1 MKINDLEN
9 KIEIPFKENKE
20 LEHNVKILLGLYRKV
35 NFRVEERIQALEAET
50 YESKRKHLEDLV
62 ISLLEMDTTI
72 NYNKF
77 EDQLICINESL
88 TLLQIMDK
96 ALERLKNYPGNGELY
111 AKILELR
118 FFYKEVYNHDVIMNK
133 VNMSRS
139 SYYRHLPK
147 AIQSYGVML
156 FGYALPEVRKII
168 SNENTE
174 VYELEVAEK
183 TSNYNNDKIE

>member
-1 MKINDLEN
+1 MDINDLEN

-20 LEHNVKILLGLYRKV
+20 LEHNVKVLLGLYRKV
-35 NFRVEERIQALEAET
+35 NFRVQERIQTLEAET

-62 ISLLEMDTTI
+62 ASLLEIDANI
-72 NYNKF
+72 NHKKF
-77 EDQLICINESL
+77 EDRLIGINESL

-96 ALERLKNYPGNGELY
+96 ALERLKRYPDNGEIY
-111 AKILELR
+111 ANIVELR
-118 FFYKEVYNHDVIMNK
+118 FFHKEVYSHEVIIRK

-156 FGYALPEVRKII
+156 FGYALPEVRKLI
-168 SNENTE
+168 SNNDTHKNDMK
-174 VYELEVAEK
+174 VAEE
-183 TSNYNNDKIE
+183 TTNYND

>member
-1 MKINDLEN
+1 MNINDLES
-9 KIEIPFKENKE
+9 KIEIPFKKNKE

-62 ISLLEMDTTI
+62 ITLLEMDTTI
-72 NYNKF
+72 NYKRF
-77 EDQLICINESL
+77 EDQLIGINESL

-96 ALERLKNYPGNGELY
+96 ALERLKNYPGHGELY
-111 AKILELR
+111 ANILELR
-118 FFYKEVYNHDVIMNK
+118 FFHKEVYSHDVIINK

-139 SYYRHLPK
+139 SYYRYLPK

-156 FGYALPEVRKII
+156 FGYALPEVRNIISTKII
-168 SNENTE
+168 E
-174 VYELEVAEK
+174 VNDLKVAEK
-183 TSNYNNDKIE
+183 PSNYTND

>member
-35 NFRVEERIQALEAET
+35 NFRVEERIQTLEAET

-156 FGYALPEVRKII
+156 FGYALPEVRKIL
-168 SNENTE
+168 SNKNTQI
-174 VYELEVAEK
+174 YDLEVAEK
-183 TSNYNNDKIE
+183 TSNYNNDKI

>member
-20 LEHNVKILLGLYRKV
+20 LEHNVKILLSLYRKV

-62 ISLLEMDTTI
+62 ISLLEMDTSI

-96 ALERLKNYPGNGELY
+96 ALERLKNYPSNGELY

-156 FGYALPEVRKII
+156 FGYALPEVRKLI

-174 VYELEVAEK
+174 VYNLEVAEK
-183 TSNYNNDKIE
+183 ISNYNNEKI